1 MIVDMPCQE
10 CGEVIK
16 ARRRNRRFCADCK
29 AKREAARKKTAKVP
43 KKGTVPLTCERCGTI
58 WTSVKNNGRWCP
70 DCRPIVQKDRIKAYE
85 SRPEIRAA
93 RNAYARERG
102 YARKAQLA
110 KYGLTQ
116 ADYARILKEQAG
128 VCAICS
134 KTHPRM
140 CVDHCHETGKVRGI
154 LCSPCNRAIGQLGD
168 TVEHVQRAVT
178 YLMRTT
184 DN

>member
-1 MIVDMPCQE
+1 MPCQE
-10 CGEVIK
+10 CGEVIQ
-16 ARRRNRRFCADCK
+16 ARRRNRRFCDGCK
-29 AKREAARKKTAKVP
+29 ANREAARKKAAKVP
-43 KKGTVPLTCERCGTI
+43 KGRTVPLTCERCGNT

-70 DCRPIVQKDRIKAYE
+70 ECRPIIQKERIKAYT
-85 SRPEIRAA
+85 SIPEVRKARAV
-93 RNAYARERG
+93 YMKERG

-110 KYGLTQ
+110 QYGLTVEDFDRML
-116 ADYARILKEQAG
+116 AEQGG

-134 KTHPRM
+134 REHERM

-178 YLMRTT
+178 YLMRTSH
-184 DN
+184 N